1 MKKFVLALSLPVL
14 AFLGSCGGD
23 GANPEPSIS
32 LNAGAGLVNADMQ
45 IMSDSMLKFSITA
58 TAGSESLSKITVTSS
73 TNGASATTL
82 QDTSV
87 SGKTV
92 SYVLSKRI
100 AGSVDDKI
108 VVTFTATDANG
119 KTKAT
124 SLTISVIPATVPLIG
139 TQLQK
144 VWNTLNGAYGNAY
157 DLETSTEIMPTN
169 IDPKKKDLLDMTVT
183 GDAQFSKSWGSGNGT
198 KFVKLTSNDFTI
210 ATTTTSLYNLWK
222 NNSASAVTKVTNLAI
237 NDVYLVKTGQDL
249 PFNLYIIKI
258 TDLVDNPAAGNHNDY
273 IEFSYKKI
281 DN

>member
-1 MKKFVLALSLPVL
+1 MKKLVLALSLPVL

-23 GANPEPSIS
+23 SANPEPSIS

-73 TNGASATTL
+73 KNGAAASTL
-82 QDTSV
+82 QDTAV

-92 SYVLSKRI
+92 SYVLSRRI

-124 SLTISVIPATVPLIG
+124 SLTISVVPAMVLLTE

-144 VWNTLNGAYGNAY
+144 VWNTLNQTYGNAY
-157 DLETSTEIMPTN
+157 DLETSAEIMYNDPN
-169 IDPKKKDLLDMTVT
+169 PKKKDLLDMTVA

-198 KFVKLTSNDFTI
+198 KFIKLTTGDYTNASS
-210 ATTTTSLYNLWK
+210 TTYLYNIWK
-222 NNSASAVTKVTNLAI
+222 NNAASAVTKVTNLAI
-237 NDVYLVKTGQDL
+237 NDVYLVRSGQDL
-249 PFNLYIIKI
+249 PFNFYIIKV
-258 TDLVDNPAAGNHNDY
+258 TDLIDNPAIGNHNDY
-273 IEFSYKKI
+273 VEFSYKKI

>member
-1 MKKFVLALSLPVL
+1 MKKLVLALSLPVL

-23 GANPEPSIS
+23 SANPEPSIS

-73 TNGASATTL
+73 KNGAAASTL
-82 QDTSV
+82 QDTAV

-92 SYVLSKRI
+92 SYVLSRRI

-124 SLTISVIPATVPLIG
+124 SVTISVVPAMVLLTE

-144 VWNTLNGAYGNAY
+144 VWNTLNQAYGNAY
-157 DLETSTEIMPTN
+157 DLETGAEIMYNDPN
-169 IDPKKKDLLDMTVT
+169 PKKKDLLDMTVA

-198 KFVKLTSNDFTI
+198 KFIKLTTGDYTNASS
-210 ATTTTSLYNLWK
+210 TTYLYNIWK

-249 PFNLYIIKI
+249 PFNLYIIKV
-258 TDLVDNPAAGNHNDY
+258 TDLIDNPAAGNHNDY
-273 IEFSYKKI
+273 VEFSYKKI

>member
-23 GANPEPSIS
+23 SANPEPTIS

-73 TNGASATTL
+73 KNGASASTL
-82 QDTSV
+82 QDTAV

-100 AGSVDDKI
+100 SGSVDDKI
-108 VVTFTATDANG
+108 VVTFTATDGNG

-124 SLTISVIPATVPLIG
+124 SVTISVIPATVPLTG
-139 TQLQK
+139 TQLQQ

-157 DLETSTEIMPTN
+157 DLEKSETIMPNNSNATV
-169 IDPKKKDLLDMTVT
+169 KDLLDQTVT
-183 GDAQFSKSWGSGNGT
+183 GDAQFSKVWGSGNGT
-198 KFVKLTSNDFTI
+198 KFVKLTANDYTN
-210 ATTTTSLYNLWK
+210 ASTTTFLYNLWK
-222 NNSASAVTKVTNLAI
+222 TNGASATTKTSTLAI

-249 PFNLYIIKI
+249 PFNLYIIKV
-258 TDLVDNPAAGNHNDY
+258 TDLVDNTTAGNHNDY
-273 IEFSYKKI
+273 VEFAYKKI
-281 DN
+281 SN